1 MERKRY
7 ELGGLCHIHYRKN
20 GEVLT
25 SFNPKNTYT
34 NSHLCKTKNEWI
46 RMVSMAKENLFHEKS
61 KVAITIGGVVLS
73 VFLIFTISGVYY
85 ALDSMMDNIVLK
97 AGADLWVTSKGASG
111 SLHSPSLL
119 PIGLNESLE
128 GVEGVQEVTPLI
140 RHTMS
145 TIIEGK
151 KVLIILNGYDTER
164 DLGGPWKVIEG
175 SAEPSNGEIIVD
187 RVFAVKNNRGIG
199 DYMSIGGKSFRIVG
213 ISDETN
219 MMIAYVFF
227 VTFKDAR
234 SFLPENLTNYFLV
247 KVDSSS
253 DLNTVKDTIEST
265 LPDISVSTA
274 AETARAYKDEVLGG
288 FLPIIFVIDS
298 IGVLVGVIVVG
309 LLVYTMTI
317 EKNREYGILKALGAT
332 NTYLYKNVLAQA
344 LIISMLGY
352 LAGAI
357 ISTPATYL
365 IQHFVPE
372 FTISLPLEIYLWTF
386 LMLFLTGIFTSF
398 VPVRRLTRIDPAVVF
413 KG

>member
-1 MERKRY
+1 M
-7 ELGGLCHIHYRKN
+7 
-20 GEVLT
+20 
-25 SFNPKNTYT
+25 
-34 NSHLCKTKNEWI
+34 
-46 RMVSMAKENLFHEKS
+46 FHEKS
-61 KVAITIGGVVLS
+61 KIVISTGGVVLS

-85 ALDSMMDNIVLK
+85 AMDSMMDSIVLK

-111 SLHSPSLL
+111 SLHSPSFL
-119 PIGLNESLE
+119 PIELNESLE
-128 GVEGVQEVTPLI
+128 RVEGVEEVTPLI
-140 RHTMS
+140 RHTLS
-145 TIIEGK
+145 TTIEGK

-175 SAEPSNGEIIVD
+175 TAKPGSNEIIVD
-187 RVFAVKNNRGIG
+187 RVFAAKNNRGIG
-199 DYMSIGGKSFRIVG
+199 KYISIGEKSFRIVG

-227 VTFKDAR
+227 VTFEDAR
-234 SFLPENLTNYFLV
+234 PFLPENLTNYFLV
-247 KVDSSS
+247 KADSPS
-253 DLNTVKDTIEST
+253 DLNTVKDAIEST
-265 LPDISVSTA
+265 LPDVSVSTA

-298 IGVLVGVIVVG
+298 IGVLVGIIVVG

-332 NTYLYKNVLAQA
+332 NAYLYKNVLAQA
-344 LIISMLGY
+344 LIVSMLGY

-372 FTISLPLEIYLWTF
+372 FTIALTTEIYLWTF
-386 LMLFLTGIFTSF
+386 LMLFLTGIGASF
-398 VPVRRLTRIDPAVVF
+398 IPVRRLTRIDPAVVF